1 MEILNKLFGSSE
13 KVRMMRL
20 FILNPAAQFSVNEVI
35 DRTQTAEKEVHI
47 ELALLEKISLIKRRT
62 VSRKE
67 NPEAL
72 RTKKTQVWGL
82 DSKFIYLDELKNFL
96 INANLIKNSELI
108 KRLGRLG
115 KIRLIVIAGVF
126 LNQLDESKL
135 DLLVVGDGI
144 RRASFE
150 NIVKSLEAE
159 LGKELKYA
167 FFGNDDFAYR
177 LNMYDKLVRDL
188 LDYPHQVVLDRIG
201 LSQNVVQ

>member
-1 MEILNKLFGSSE
+1 MEILDKLFGSSE

-20 FILNPAAQFSVNEVI
+20 FILNPVAQFSVEEIV
-35 DRTQTAEKEVHI
+35 DRTQTLEKEVRAQ
-47 ELALLEKISLIKRRT
+47 LVLLEKISLAKKRT
-62 VSRKE
+62 VMRKDH
-67 NPEAL
+67 PDSL
-72 RTKKTQVWGL
+72 RAKKTQVWGL
-82 DSKFIYLDELKNFL
+82 DSRFVYLDELKNFL

-108 KRLGRLG
+108 KRMGRIG
-115 KIRLIVIAGVF
+115 KIKLIVIAGVF

-150 NIVKSLEAE
+150 NIVKSMESE

-167 FFGNDDFAYR
+167 FFGTEDFVYR
-177 LNMYDKLVRDL
+177 LNMYDKLIRDL

-201 LSQNVVQ
+201 LR

>member
-20 FILNPAAQFSVNEVI
+20 FILNPTAQFSVDEIVK
-35 DRTQTAEKEVHI
+35 RTQTGEKEVRV
-47 ELALLEKISLIKRRT
+47 ELALLGKISLIKRRI
-62 VSRKE
+62 VMRKE
-67 NPEAL
+67 NPEEIRA
-72 RTKKTQVWGL
+72 KKTKVWGL

-108 KRLGRLG
+108 KRLGRIG
-115 KIRLIVIAGVF
+115 KIKLIVIAGVF

-150 NIVKSLEAE
+150 NIVKSLESE
-159 LGKELKYA
+159 LGKEIKYA
-167 FFGNDDFAYR
+167 FFCAEDFAYR

-201 LSQNVVQ
+201 LSRDVV

>member
-1 MEILNKLFGSSE
+1 MEILDKIFGSAA

-20 FILNPAAQFSVNEVI
+20 FILNPTAQFSISDIVN
-35 DRTQTAEKEVHI
+35 RTQTAEKEVRA
-47 ELALLEKISLIKRRT
+47 ELLLLEKISLVKRRIIM
-62 VSRKE
+62 RKE
-67 NPEAL
+67 HSDSIRA
-72 RTKKTQVWGL
+72 KKTQVWGL
-82 DSKFIYLDELKNFL
+82 DSKFVYLDELKNFL
-96 INANLIKNSELI
+96 INANLIKNSDLI

-115 KIRLIVIAGVF
+115 KIKLIVIAGVF

-150 NIVKSLEAE
+150 NIVKSLESE

-201 LSQNVVQ
+201 LSQDVVQ